1 MTNSQLPAGFS
12 FKLTPQPEKP
22 AGKSFFDLLN
32 AKPAVTLP
40 DAKPATPPTRSVL
53 FGSGMTA
60 RDAERAA
67 NQFEKQQE
75 RSTSLDIVAT
85 GAELDALGDYRLPTT
100 LVPDDLVLDP
110 SQEAAATGLLGQQF
124 GVLIGK
130 AGTGKTT
137 LEKFLI
143 ARLTAQFEE
152 RKGRKPIIRMGA
164 FTGRAVQQIKRAMP
178 VEYHTCCDTIHGL
191 LEYAPEDIEAVDK
204 KTGEP
209 YISRRF
215 VPHRTARMP
224 LDCDILIIDEGGM
237 CPIDLWNNL
246 MDATPASCRVYLV
259 GDIYQL
265 PPVHGRS
272 VLGFAMLKWPTYE
285 LDRIHRTENNAI
297 IDGAWDIMN
306 GRMPQPREG
315 SIIIKRISDASLEAY
330 QQVLAGVRQ
339 LHESDRFNPLRDAI
353 IVPQNDDSLGQNTFN
368 EYFCAYF
375 NPTRMA
381 ENLPVNPRI
390 FITAGYE
397 HKSLSVGDKIMVTK
411 NDRQLGLTNGM
422 IGIVEAIT
430 RNDKFRGETV
440 GDMASA
446 QLDEGTDID
455 LFALG
460 DLLDDDP
467 NKPANMDD
475 DDDSRELQASHIV
488 TVRFQNV
495 QEPISFSTAAGIKT
509 LKHAYAFTC
518 HKSQGGEYEVVVIV
532 VHSTNLNMLSRE
544 WLYTA
549 WTRAKSKIILLHNSR
564 GIQHALKRQVI
575 KGQTLADK
583 AREFIKVQERE
594 LQGEKV
600 ETPRLPAPVEV

>member
-1 MTNSQLPAGFS
+1 MTNSPKLPPAFT

-22 AGKSFFDLLN
+22 AAKSFLDLLN
-32 AKPAVTLP
+32 AKPAAKQAET
-40 DAKPATPPTRSVL
+40 KPATPPTRSIL
-53 FGSGMTA
+53 FGSGLTA

-100 LVPDDLVLDP
+100 LVPDDLILDP

-137 LEKFLI
+137 TIKFIL
-143 ARLTAQFEE
+143 ARIIEQFDT
-152 RKGRKPIIRMGA
+152 RYGRKPTIA
-164 FTGRAVQQIKRAMP
+164 FCAYTGRAVQQIKRALP
-178 VEYHTCCDTIHGL
+178 ATYHACCDTIHGL
-191 LEYAPEDIEAVDK
+191 LEYAPEDIEAIDK
-204 KTGEP
+204 KTGQP

-215 VPHRTARMP
+215 VPHRTSRMP
-224 LDCDILIIDEGGM
+224 LDVDIIFIDEGGM

-246 MDATPASCRVYLV
+246 MDATPANARVYLI

-306 GRMPQPREG
+306 GRMPQPRDG

-330 QQVLAGVRQ
+330 QQTLAGVRQ
-339 LHESDRFNPLRDAI
+339 LYETNRFNPLRDAI

-381 ENLPVNPRI
+381 ENLPINPRI

-397 HKSLSVGDKIMVTK
+397 HKSLAVGDKVMVTK
-411 NDRQLGLTNGM
+411 NDRQQGLTNGM
-422 IGIVEAIT
+422 IGIIEAIT
-430 RNDKFRGETV
+430 RNDKFRGETI

-446 QLDEGTDID
+446 HLDDNAD
-455 LFALG
+455 LDLHALG
-460 DLLDDDP
+460 DLLDDSAP
-467 NKPANMDD
+467 ESADD

-509 LKHAYAFTC
+509 IKHAYAFTC
-518 HKSQGGEYEVVVIV
+518 HKSQGGEYEVVVII

-575 KGQTLADK
+575 RGQTLADK

-594 LQGEKV
+594 MRGEKV